1 MPDTQDFNTIFSK
14 RLRYYLEIH
23 DISQVELAKRL
34 GVGTTSVYNWC
45 NGIKTP
51 RMDKVDKMCE
61 IFGCRRTD
69 FMEDVSSSPITS
81 PLPLTEP
88 EQSLIGDYRMLNHT
102 GKAEAGKRV
111 HELTQIDIYKKDTA
125 LSDDMGIA

>member
-1 MPDTQDFNTIFSK
+1 MDDKEQKIVFSRNLNRLLSDAGKTQREVADSIHVLYSTFNTWC
-14 RLRYYLEIH
+14 
-23 DISQVELAKRL
+23 Q
-34 GVGTTSVYNWC
+34 GVAL
-45 NGIKTP
+45 P
-51 RMDKVDKMCE
+51 RMGKVQLLADYFNVPKSAL
-61 IFGCRRTD
+61 ID
-69 FMEDVSSSPITS
+69 DLPSSSPATS